1 MIADMASAMKEIDG
15 PVEGLVNKII
25 PFSSVDGPGNRT
37 AIFLQGC
44 NFDCQYCH
52 NPETIH
58 LCVGCGACVEVCPT
72 GALTWEAG
80 AADLSRVRHA
90 DMAVS
95 RSQQD
100 VIKDRQEKDEK
111 AGQRRHVVYDLSK
124 CVLCDACIKTCP
136 HGSSPRIRRM
146 TAEQVMQQVR
156 RQMPYIRG
164 ITVSGGECT
173 RQRDFLVDLF
183 ALAQAEGLNCLL
195 DSNGSYDFSQDPQLM
210 AVTDGVMLDIKAF
223 SPEDHRTVTGRD
235 NELVLQNARYLAS
248 VGKLPEIRTVV
259 VPGLFDAE
267 ETVTKMAEML
277 APYLEKGAIR
287 YKLIKYRPL
296 GVRAEYAI
304 YPMPDDASM
313 EKLKQLAVS
322 YGFTAVI
329 A

>member
-1 MIADMASAMKEIDG
+1 MAVAAFEQARGSEHS
-15 PVEGLVNKII
+15 VEALVNKII

-58 LCVGCGACVEVCPT
+58 LCVGCGACVGVCPT
-72 GALTWEAG
+72 GALTWQEG
-80 AADLSRVRHA
+80 SVDFSRVHHV
-90 DMAVS
+90 DMA
-95 RSQQD
+95 
-100 VIKDRQEKDEK
+100 EKRNQSNTTE
-111 AGQRRHVVYDLSK
+111 ARTGHVVYDPVK
-124 CVLCDACIKTCP
+124 CVLCDACIQACP
-136 HGSSPRIRRM
+136 HGSSPRTRLM
-146 TAEQVMQQVR
+146 TPEQVMAEVR

-173 RQRDFLVDLF
+173 RQRDFLVELF
-183 ALAQAEGLNCLL
+183 TLAQAEGLNCLL

-210 AVTDGVMLDIKAF
+210 AVTDGVMLDIKAWD
-223 SPEDHRTVTGRD
+223 PQEHRQVTGQG
-235 NELVLQNARYLAS
+235 NEMVLHNARYLAS

-267 ETVTKMAEML
+267 ETVTNMVEML

-287 YKLIKYRPL
+287 YKLIKYRPM

-304 YPMPDDASM
+304 YSMPDDESM
-313 EKLKQLAVS
+313 ENLKQLAVS